1 MGKVKFLPTDFPYT
15 NPYVRLGDLLI
26 TGADVFV
33 VTGRDRFSGFGLT
46 VAGTENASVMW
57 HIDGRG
63 RHLEPMGL
71 VTPVT
76 LVREEQ

>member
-15 NPYVRLGDLLI
+15 NPYVRIGDLLI

-33 VTGRDRFSGFGLT
+33 VTGRDRFSDFGLT
-46 VAGTENASVMW
+46 VAGTENAW
-57 HIDGRG
+57 ATWYFDGRG
-63 RHLEPMGL
+63 RQLERHGL
-71 VTPVT
+71 LTPVT